1 MKQEK
6 LKRIRSVAVYCASRE
21 PNSPEYAEA
30 VIAFGRYLAEHGM
43 TLVYGGSN
51 VGLMKLLADTVLE
64 NGGRVEGVFSAALP
78 EKLRH
83 SNLSECIT
91 TCNLAERKAEML
103 RRADAVVALPGSFGT
118 WDELFDALALRKMK
132 TGHRHPVGLLNICGY
147 YDPILA
153 LVEQSVQL
161 GLTSPG
167 DRNLLKVAKTPEQL
181 FKQLAGSLVL
191 DETEFPGTQG
201 DISLKE

>member
-30 VIAFGRYLAEHGM
+30 VIAFGRY
-43 TLVYGGSN
+43 
-51 VGLMKLLADTVLE
+51 
-64 NGGRVEGVFSAALP
+64 
-78 EKLRH
+78 
-83 SNLSECIT
+83 
-91 TCNLAERKAEML
+91 LAERKAEML

-132 TGHRHPVGLLNICGY
+132 TGHKHPVGLLNICGY

>member
-103 RRADAVVALPGSFGT
+103 RRGKGGGAGKV
-118 WDELFDALALRKMK
+118 RKM
-132 TGHRHPVGLLNICGY
+132 
-147 YDPILA
+147 
-153 LVEQSVQL
+153 
-161 GLTSPG
+161 
-167 DRNLLKVAKTPEQL
+167 
-181 FKQLAGSLVL
+181 
-191 DETEFPGTQG
+191 
-201 DISLKE
+201 